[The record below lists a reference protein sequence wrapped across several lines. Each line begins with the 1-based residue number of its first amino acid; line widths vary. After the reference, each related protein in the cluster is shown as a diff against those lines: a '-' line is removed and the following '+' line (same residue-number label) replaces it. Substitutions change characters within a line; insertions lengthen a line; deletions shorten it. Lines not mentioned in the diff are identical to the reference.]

1 MSYPPC
7 APPAMHS
14 FFLYPHHLH
23 LHLQVSSPTK
33 VTSVKL
39 MLKLSESEMN
49 IFLTQNVNVKY
60 YLLFTHNPQTFLL
73 LEYMP
78 QGLDLFPSAQVIGR
92 NKRFTRIARIAK
104 ITRITKNARFTN
116 VKRFIRNNILYSN
129 LNWKIYHYF
138 IILGLTAHQV

>member
-1 MSYPPC
+1 MFRCCLNASSTPSPPPLYC
-7 APPAMHS
+7 KGFTHGFRKMVLDT
-14 FFLYPHHLH
+14 FL
-23 LHLQVSSPTK
+23 K
-33 VTSVKL
+33 A
-39 MLKLSESEMN
+39 EG
-49 IFLTQNVNVKY
+49 
-60 YLLFTHNPQTFLL
+60 HNPQTFLL

-78 QGLDLFPSAQVIGR
+78 QGLDLFPSAQIIGR

>member
-1 MSYPPC
+1 MFRCCLNASSTPSPPPLYC
-7 APPAMHS
+7 KGFTHGFRKMVLDT
-14 FFLYPHHLH
+14 FL
-23 LHLQVSSPTK
+23 K
-33 VTSVKL
+33 A
-39 MLKLSESEMN
+39 EG
-49 IFLTQNVNVKY
+49 
-60 YLLFTHNPQTFLL
+60 HNPQTFLF

-78 QGLDLFPSAQVIGR
+78 QGLDLFPSTQVIGR